1 MANPSKQKG
10 TRAESKVVQF
20 LVAHGIAAKR
30 KALTGAKDCGD
41 VDVEAPGL
49 DSAVVFEVKTGKQTA
64 NPTRYQVDMWMDQ
77 ARQEAFNSKAP
88 CYLCIVRY
96 RRSIG
101 DAELY
106 FEREVEGEVIREHM
120 YLDEFCNRYG

>member
-1 MANPSKQKG
+1 MSNPSKQKG

-20 LVAHGIAAKR
+20 LVAHGIAARR

-49 DSAVVFEVKTGKQTA
+49 DCPVVFEVKTGKQTT
-64 NPTRYQVDMWMDQ
+64 NPTRFQIEGWLDQ
-77 ARQEAFNSKAP
+77 AREEGANSKAP

-106 FEREVEGEVIREHM
+106 FEREVEGEVMREHLF
-120 YLDEFCNRYG
+120 LDEFCRRYG